1 MAALIS
7 QTDLEA
13 HKVCLQGPLVD
24 ALLTSTPLHLPL
36 PPHPKKMALQ
46 KEKRVKVYQSN
57 LKLFISANPLQSE
70 YPDLGQEEVNLLFYM
85 RKI

>member
-57 LKLFISANPLQSE
+57 LKLFISRQIP
-70 YPDLGQEEVNLLFYM
+70 YKVNIQIWA
-85 RKI
+85 KKK